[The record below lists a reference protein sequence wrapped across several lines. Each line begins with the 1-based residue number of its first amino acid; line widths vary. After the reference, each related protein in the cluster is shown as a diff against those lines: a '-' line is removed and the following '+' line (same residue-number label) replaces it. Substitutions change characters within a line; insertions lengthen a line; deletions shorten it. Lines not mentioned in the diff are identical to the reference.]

1 VQRNLLNMATFVTLF
16 PQLIAGPI
24 VRYAQVEDELGG
36 RTHSFDMVAD
46 GLRRFIKGLA
56 KKVLLANQ
64 AGLIADAVFNQPA
77 ESSGTLLVW
86 LGALAYTLQIYYD
99 FSGYSDMAIGLGKVF
114 GFHFP
119 ENFRHPYAARSITD
133 FWRRWHVSLSTWF
146 RDYVYIPLGGNRV
159 RVGRQIFNLLLV
171 WLLTGLWHGASW
183 NYVLWGLYYGVLLM
197 GEKFLWPKLLTR
209 LEGSTWTRGLL
220 RVGTLFLV
228 VIGWVLFRVENL
240 PEMVAFVTRLFVFE
254 PTTIRSLLAAHQDV
268 LQALPWLISGI
279 TLAFGRPNALT
290 NGNPDRRWPWAAD
303 LLRFALLGLCLVYLV
318 GETYNPFIYFRF

>member
-1 VQRNLLNMATFVTLF
+1 M
-16 PQLIAGPI
+16 
-24 VRYAQVEDELGG
+24 
-36 RTHSFDMVAD
+36 
-46 GLRRFIKGLA
+46 
-56 KKVLLANQ
+56 
-64 AGLIADAVFNQPA
+64 
-77 ESSGTLLVW
+77 
-86 LGALAYTLQIYYD
+86 
-99 FSGYSDMAIGLGKVF
+99 
-114 GFHFP
+114 
-119 ENFRHPYAARSITD
+119 
-133 FWRRWHVSLSTWF
+133 SLSTWF

-159 RVGRQIFNLLLV
+159 RVGRQVFNLLLV

-183 NYVLWGLYYGVLLM
+183 NYVLWGLYYGVLLT
-197 GEKFLWPKLLTR
+197 GEKFLWPKVLSR

-240 PEMVAFVTRLFVFE
+240 PEMAAFVTRLFVFE

-268 LQALPWLISGI
+268 LQALPWLIPGI
-279 TLAFGRPNALT
+279 ALAFGRPNALT